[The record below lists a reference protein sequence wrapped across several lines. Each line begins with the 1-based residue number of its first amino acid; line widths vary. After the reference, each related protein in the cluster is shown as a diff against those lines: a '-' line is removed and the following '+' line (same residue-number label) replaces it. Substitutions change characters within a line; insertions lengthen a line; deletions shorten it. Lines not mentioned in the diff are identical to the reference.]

1 MLRGDLVA
9 DVRYLAWPLMQLTY
23 EQLECWLQP
32 IEFERFQLLPIF
44 WRANQHVPLFLQQWM
59 SQCYDWVL
67 WEQKGIR
74 VKNQVWSCFSYKIIW
89 PNFCFTF
96 PVTPKRRHFLNSFWW
111 ADCAMSIHLHLYKL
125 AVTPGGLS
133 LLLRATRVVQIN
145 KSLFYNWNKFPIFR
159 MKKQDSR
166 ETLS

>member
-1 MLRGDLVA
+1 MLTTTNRIWAIPAAPNL
-9 DVRYLAWPLMQLTY
+9 LTY
-23 EQLECWLQP
+23 KPALS
-32 IEFERFQLLPIF
+32 FVFFQQ
-44 WRANQHVPLFLQQWM
+44 RM
-59 SQCYDWVL
+59 SECYDWVL
-67 WEQKGIR
+67 WERKGIL
-74 VKNQVWSCFSYKIIW
+74 VENQVWSCFSYKMIW
-89 PNFCFTF
+89 TNFRFTF

-159 MKKQDSR
+159 MKKQASR
-166 ETLS
+166 EMLS

>member
-44 WRANQHVPLFLQQWM
+44 WRANQHFPLVLQQWM
-59 SQCYDWVL
+59 SECYDWGL
-67 WEQKGIR
+67 WEQKGIL
-74 VKNQVWSCFSYKIIW
+74 VENQVWSCFSYKMIW
-89 PNFCFTF
+89 TNFRFTF

-111 ADCAMSIHLHLYKL
+111 ADCAMSIHLHLHKL

-133 LLLRATRVVQIN
+133 LLLRATWVVQIN
-145 KSLFYNWNKFPIFR
+145 MSLFYNWNKFPIFR
-159 MKKQDSR
+159 LKKQASR
-166 ETLS
+166 EMLS